1 MIFRGYCF
9 TGMYYKSM
17 TIVVIERCLAVMDD
31 GTRSEEPTMEKS
43 VRESV
48 RKTFTAETFLRTTG
62 GSLRDMSSSRKPEF
76 TPTSTSL
83 SPSGDIYADT
93 ASPPRSSA
101 PSHAM
106 RT

>member
-1 MIFRGYCF
+1 
-9 TGMYYKSM
+9 M

-31 GTRSEEPTMEKS
+31 GTRSEEPTRARS

-48 RKTFTAETFLRTTG
+48 RKTFTPVIFLRRDA

-83 SPSGDIYADT
+83 SPSGDI
-93 ASPPRSSA
+93 
-101 PSHAM
+101 
-106 RT
+106 